1 MHLYLFD
8 PAAALF
14 FLTCASVYTKNG
26 SALPENCSGAAQDSS
41 SLLPY
46 LDLSPGKTS
55 DAGRTGNVVAD
66 VSWLGRGSEGFNGE
80 VRS

>member
-1 MHLYLFD
+1 MYLYLFD

-14 FLTCASVYTKNG
+14 FLTCASVYTKKG
-26 SALPENCSGAAQDSS
+26 SPLPEDCSGAAQDSS

-46 LDLSPGKTS
+46 LDFSPGQGAA
-55 DAGRTGNVVAD
+55 AGRSDSVAD
-66 VSWLGRGSEGFNGE
+66 ATWLGRGSEGFHGE